1 MIMAVIIAAIVN
13 AARPIPSAA
22 LTITVTE
29 GNADDKDTWKTGS
42 IVRSS

>member
-1 MIMAVIIAAIVN
+1 MILAIILAAIVY

-22 LTITVTE
+22 LTLTLTE
-29 GNADDKDTWKTGS
+29 GNAEDRDSWKTGS